1 MYVLMLIKQFGL
13 AGSLDHISK
22 GAGTAMLCSN
32 FGQPKAECDPT
43 SGYTHP
49 FDTSRQVRITN
60 FYAVRISKTPKAVKS
75 KKSEFG

>member
-1 MYVLMLIKQFGL
+1 MLIKQFGL

-43 SGYTHP
+43 PKYTHCVYPIFMWFVYP
-49 FDTSRQVRITN
+49 FLVI
-60 FYAVRISKTPKAVKS
+60 
-75 KKSEFG
+75 